1 MDIRQLH
8 YFLVLCEEM
17 NYTRAAQRLFLSRQ
31 ALRQS
36 ISALEAELCGPL
48 FLSAHHKLTL
58 TDRGMSLQRHA
69 TPVVEQFQQM
79 QAALRAEI
87 QSAQPVHIGI
97 SVALVPDYLPGLE
110 TQLDK
115 FRQQYPHVEMRFR
128 LLDNDAVADAV
139 EQGELDAG
147 LVIDL
152 GCAAPVLARTT
163 LRADPACLLVPRGH
177 PFWDRESIPLADLR
191 GQRVLL
197 PSLRQDLFSPLW
209 DACAREGFAPNAEIG
224 PSFYQAYYLV
234 QEQLCTCL
242 TRYEPGARRELD
254 RVRDVLLEDLPPL
267 CVSMVQR
274 RDHNSAYLDLLRG
287 YLMEVIGGAAS
298 LPPRRGRP
306 AKPFYNFPVLS
317 SAAPKAAPQHPAPG
331 TQLPFA
337 GGNNFRELGGYEADE
352 GKHVKWGQIYRGIPT
367 GLLTGAADRKLLDS
381 LGLRLILDLRSE
393 SEAAEQPDYVPDGA
407 RLVRICGLCHPDGS
421 EISFS
426 PGDIEKLLKSKK
438 DEEHNL
444 ADAMYEQMLFRNKAY
459 KELFR
464 ALEAGETPIL
474 FHCSGGKDR
483 TGVAAMLILLALGA
497 SDETICQDFVRTNV
511 CRRPELEKIW
521 AAHAEE
527 IEAHP
532 EQKQFYQGIA
542 GVHPESAPFV
552 LDTIR
557 KKYGT
562 TDAYLEAEYG
572 LTPYAKISDPD
583 RFMMMNYYKSG
594 DRDIYFVVNSSI
606 ERSMQTRLEFPAEVA
621 AKQAWVWDAE
631 TGVRHMLDVQDGTL
645 ELCLTPAEA
654 KFIVFE
660 KDRGGQML
668 PAPAP
673 RSANP
678 IALNGIWD
686 VRATHHVDKSTREF
700 SLTDLVDLHSLPF
713 PWLQSFAGTIEYTR
727 TVDVEDP
734 AAYHTLDAGLTH
746 NGITELFV
754 NGEPAGVR
762 WYGARTFDVAG
773 KLRKGTN
780 VLTIR
785 VTTVLTNYA
794 KARAADTPTAARWEW
809 AQRLNKELGLRG
821 PVTLY

>member
-1 MDIRQLH
+1 MQSAAKKCDREEGPPALQLPEKAVFFIYDKHPQEETMDIRQLH

-209 DACAREGFAPNAEIG
+209 SACARAGFAPNAEIG

-267 CVSMVQR
+267 CVSLVQR
-274 RDHNSAYLDLLRG
+274 RDYTSAYIDLLRS
-287 YLMEVIGGAAS
+287 YLMEVLGGAAS

-317 SAAPKAAPQHPAPG
+317 STAAKPAAPVHPAPG

-337 GGNNFRELGGYEADE
+337 GATNFRELGGYPADE
-352 GKHVKWGQIYRGIPT
+352 GKTVRWGQIWRGVCT
-367 GLLTGAADRKLLDS
+367 ARLTDPADRARLDA
-381 LGLRLILDLRSE
+381 LGLRLILDLRSTA
-393 SEAAEQPDYVPDGA
+393 EAQAEPDYVPDGA
-407 RLVRICGLCHPDGS
+407 RLVQICALCGDDGH
-421 EISFS
+421 EISFA
-426 PGDIEKLLKSKK
+426 PGDIERMMHTAREGENILYR
-438 DEEHNL
+438 
-444 ADAMYEQMLFRNKAY
+444 MYRQMLFGNKAF

-474 FHCSGGKDR
+474 FHCSAGKDR

-497 SDETICQDFVRTNV
+497 SDETICADFVQTNV
-511 CRRPELEKIW
+511 CRKAEIDALL
-521 AAHAEE
+521 AGHAEE
-527 IEAHP
+527 IAADP
-532 EQKQFYQGIA
+532 SKRMRFCTQA
-542 GVHPESAPFV
+542 GVDPGAAPYVLQVIREACGSAEE
-552 LDTIR
+552 
-557 KKYGT
+557 
-562 TDAYLEAEYG
+562 YLAREYG
-572 LTPYAKISDPD
+572 LTPA
-583 RFMMMNYYKSG
+583 RRM
-594 DRDIYFVVNSSI
+594 
-606 ERSMQTRLEFPAEVA
+606 RL
-621 AKQAWVWDAE
+621 
-631 TGVRHMLDVQDGTL
+631 RRMYL
-645 ELCLTPAEA
+645 E
-654 KFIVFE
+654 
-660 KDRGGQML
+660 
-668 PAPAP
+668 
-673 RSANP
+673 
-678 IALNGIWD
+678 
-686 VRATHHVDKSTREF
+686 
-700 SLTDLVDLHSLPF
+700 
-713 PWLQSFAGTIEYTR
+713 
-727 TVDVEDP
+727 
-734 AAYHTLDAGLTH
+734 
-746 NGITELFV
+746 
-754 NGEPAGVR
+754 
-762 WYGARTFDVAG
+762 
-773 KLRKGTN
+773 
-780 VLTIR
+780 
-785 VTTVLTNYA
+785 
-794 KARAADTPTAARWEW
+794 
-809 AQRLNKELGLRG
+809 
-821 PVTLY
+821 

>member
-48 FLSAHHKLTL
+48 FLSAHHKLSL
-58 TDRGMSLQRHA
+58 TDRGVSLQRHA
-69 TPVVEQFQQM
+69 APVVEQFQQM

-87 QSAQPVHIGI
+87 QSAQPVRIGI

-115 FRQQYPHVEMRFR
+115 FRQQYPHIEMRFR
-128 LLDNDAVADAV
+128 LLDNDAVAEGV

-177 PFWDRESIPLADLR
+177 PFWEKERIPLAELR

-209 DACAREGFAPNAEIG
+209 DACAREGFAPNVEIG

-426 PGDIEKLLKSKK
+426 PGDIEKLLKGKK

-483 TGVAAMLILLALGA
+483 TGVAAMLILLA
-497 SDETICQDFVRTNV
+497 
-511 CRRPELEKIW
+511 
-521 AAHAEE
+521 
-527 IEAHP
+527 
-532 EQKQFYQGIA
+532 GII
-542 GVHPESAPFV
+542 FNK
-552 LDTIR
+552 L
-557 KKYGT
+557 
-562 TDAYLEAEYG
+562 L
-572 LTPYAKISDPD
+572 L
-583 RFMMMNYYKSG
+583 
-594 DRDIYFVVNSSI
+594 
-606 ERSMQTRLEFPAEVA
+606 
-621 AKQAWVWDAE
+621 
-631 TGVRHMLDVQDGTL
+631 
-645 ELCLTPAEA
+645 
-654 KFIVFE
+654 
-660 KDRGGQML
+660 
-668 PAPAP
+668 
-673 RSANP
+673 
-678 IALNGIWD
+678 
-686 VRATHHVDKSTREF
+686 
-700 SLTDLVDLHSLPF
+700 
-713 PWLQSFAGTIEYTR
+713 R
-727 TVDVEDP
+727 TVDRLLLRSASLAPIQRYLRSALSVLLWLVLILVVLGSVGVEMTSIIALLSVAGLAVSLALQNTLSNLAGGITLLASKPFTVGDYVEIGSVSGTVSLVGLAYTTLVTVENKEIYIPNSQLSSATIINYTRLGRRRMEITVSASYDAPTEAVKAALGEAVAQFPQILPDP
-734 AAYHTLDAGLTH
+734 APEIHLSGYGAS
-746 NGITELFV
+746 GIDYLLRAWTSSGDYWDVYYGVME
-754 NGEPAGVR
+754 GVR
-762 WYGARTFDVAG
+762 PAFARRGVEMPYGQLDVH
-773 KLRKGTN
+773 LIPRSPQ
-780 VLTIR
+780 
-785 VTTVLTNYA
+785 
-794 KARAADTPTAARWEW
+794 D
-809 AQRLNKELGLRG
+809 
-821 PVTLY
+821 

>member
-209 DACAREGFAPNAEIG
+209 SACARAGFAPNAEIG

-267 CVSMVQR
+267 CVSLVQR
-274 RDHNSAYLDLLRG
+274 RDYTSAYIDLLRS
-287 YLMEVIGGAAS
+287 YLMEVLGGAAS

-317 SAAPKAAPQHPAPG
+317 STAAKPAAPVHPAPG

-337 GGNNFRELGGYEADE
+337 GATNFRELGGYPADE
-352 GKHVKWGQIYRGIPT
+352 GKTVRWGQIWRGVCT
-367 GLLTGAADRKLLDS
+367 ARLTDPADRARLDA
-381 LGLRLILDLRSE
+381 LGLRLILDLRSTA
-393 SEAAEQPDYVPDGA
+393 EAQAEPDYVPDGA
-407 RLVRICGLCHPDGS
+407 RLVQICALCGDDGH
-421 EISFS
+421 EISFA
-426 PGDIEKLLKSKK
+426 PGDIERMMHTAREGENILYR
-438 DEEHNL
+438 
-444 ADAMYEQMLFRNKAY
+444 MYRQMLFGNKAF

-474 FHCSGGKDR
+474 FHCSAGKDR

-497 SDETICQDFVRTNV
+497 SDETICADFVQTNV
-511 CRRPELEKIW
+511 CRKAEIDALL
-521 AAHAEE
+521 AGHAEE
-527 IEAHP
+527 IAADP
-532 EQKQFYQGIA
+532 SKRMRFCTQA
-542 GVHPESAPFV
+542 GVDPGAAPYVLQVIREACGSAEE
-552 LDTIR
+552 
-557 KKYGT
+557 
-562 TDAYLEAEYG
+562 YLAQEYG
-572 LTPYAKISDPD
+572 LTPA
-583 RFMMMNYYKSG
+583 RRM
-594 DRDIYFVVNSSI
+594 
-606 ERSMQTRLEFPAEVA
+606 RL
-621 AKQAWVWDAE
+621 
-631 TGVRHMLDVQDGTL
+631 RRMYL
-645 ELCLTPAEA
+645 E
-654 KFIVFE
+654 
-660 KDRGGQML
+660 
-668 PAPAP
+668 
-673 RSANP
+673 
-678 IALNGIWD
+678 
-686 VRATHHVDKSTREF
+686 
-700 SLTDLVDLHSLPF
+700 
-713 PWLQSFAGTIEYTR
+713 
-727 TVDVEDP
+727 
-734 AAYHTLDAGLTH
+734 
-746 NGITELFV
+746 
-754 NGEPAGVR
+754 
-762 WYGARTFDVAG
+762 
-773 KLRKGTN
+773 
-780 VLTIR
+780 
-785 VTTVLTNYA
+785 
-794 KARAADTPTAARWEW
+794 
-809 AQRLNKELGLRG
+809 
-821 PVTLY
+821 